1 MKSVP
6 LVARR
11 IVLVVWLALSASSV
25 RAGEVSGPYANR
37 LSPSD
42 VAQIKAV
49 VSKERGISHNV
60 KKIEAVRADKVAI
73 QTTARTAI
81 DEDTYY
87 DFNAYKRSG
96 AWTIDAN
103 SIQLSIEKR
112 DFRTNGP
119 TYLR

>member
-1 MKSVP
+1 M
-6 LVARR
+6 
-11 IVLVVWLALSASSV
+11 